1 MTLHILP
8 LLDANPSALP
18 THRRD
23 FALDGI
29 IINDQYKFLKKI
41 GAGTYGLI
49 YLVEDMATGC
59 RYAAKM
65 VLTDYTPTS
74 MANASENKLAIQ
86 RTFHQYFVSH
96 SPVKAQELD
105 LEIIAIDGV
114 NHSSLREIALHLRV
128 HQHPNVV
135 SIHGV
140 LSLPRFAVITMMD
153 YFPQGDL
160 FGNIIDKQLFLR
172 PPVHQDK
179 QLLMK
184 NCMLQLVEAVQ
195 YCALLGVYHCDLKP
209 ENVMVV
215 YDPMYKRLPGSTEIV
230 DHSELRIALIDFGL
244 AMTSNLICCNACRG
258 SSFYMAPERIVNFN
272 TNKLV
277 RSMINMDQFPTSPDA
292 TLDLNAKLFPTLA
305 GDIWLL
311 GVLFINIT
319 CARNPWPVA
328 NINDR
333 HEVFANYML
342 QNKSILQTIL
352 PILRQFNLLLNQIFD
367 LNPNMRILVSDLAAK
382 IKQVDFFHDK
392 VEYNEQLCTPPTEL
406 KSLPP
411 TPTTSIAGKSGYKK
425 VAVNHINGWPASII

>member
-1 MTLHILP
+1 MPLHILP
-8 LLDANPSALP
+8 LLDAKPSVLP
-18 THRRD
+18 AHRRD
-23 FALDGI
+23 FALDGFV
-29 IINDQYKFLKKI
+29 INNQYKFLKKI

-49 YLVEDMATGC
+49 YLVEDTATG
-59 RYAAKM
+59 RRHAAKM
-65 VLTDYTPTS
+65 VLTNYLPISPAD
-74 MANASENKLAIQ
+74 ASENKRAIQ
-86 RTFHQYFVSH
+86 RTFYQYLASH
-96 SPVKAQELD
+96 SPVQAQELD
-105 LEIIAIDGV
+105 LEVIARDGSSHV
-114 NHSSLREIALHLRV
+114 SLREIALHLRV
-128 HQHPNVV
+128 HHHPNVA

-140 LSLPRFAVITMMD
+140 LNLRNFAVITMMD

-160 FGNIIDKQLFLR
+160 FGNIIDNQMFVR

-184 NCMLQLVEAVQ
+184 NCILQLVEAVE
-195 YCALLGVYHCDLKP
+195 YCGLQSVYHCDLKP

-215 YDPMYKRLPGSTEIV
+215 YDPAYHRPSGSTDII
-230 DHSELRIALIDFGL
+230 DYNELRVSLIDFGL
-244 AMTSNLICCNACRG
+244 AITSNTICCNACRG
-258 SSFYMAPERIVNFN
+258 SSFYMAPERIVNYN

-277 RSMINMDQFPTSPDA
+277 RSMIDMDEFETSPDA
-292 TLDLNAKLFPTLA
+292 TLELNAKLFPTLA

-333 HEVFANYML
+333 QEVFSNYIL

-352 PILRQFNLLLNQIFD
+352 PILRQFNLLLNDIFN
-367 LNPNMRILVSDLAAK
+367 LNPNLRILLSELATK

-392 VEYNEQLCTPPTEL
+392 VEYNAQLCTPPTEL

-411 TPTTSIAGKSGYKK
+411 SPATSVTGKIGYKK
-425 VAVNHINGWPASII
+425 VAVKHVA